1 MRSTEMNLMEEL
13 KKLNEELSKEDAEY
27 KKEHKNL
34 TSQLNS
40 QKKDLVKTK
49 NEAKILHDFR
59 VNY

>member
-1 MRSTEMNLMEEL
+1 MEEL